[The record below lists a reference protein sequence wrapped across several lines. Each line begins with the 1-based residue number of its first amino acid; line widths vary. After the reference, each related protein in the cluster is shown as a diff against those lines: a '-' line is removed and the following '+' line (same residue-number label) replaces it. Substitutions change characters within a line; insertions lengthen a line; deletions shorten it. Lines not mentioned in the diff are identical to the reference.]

1 MPRNLSLKIFASE
14 TSKVTTIS
22 DGGLFLDVSSIQMF
36 DANGA
41 AVTDSSV
48 VVTVGVS
55 ADGVAYQSKVVSS
68 DSSLGGFDFKYIKLS
83 ASSHTIAASV
93 VVNLKVCGI
102 DEAMSDRQ
110 YKGRLAELFT
120 VKAHDPSTLPGTNAL
135 GFGKSVGIPRTGGLV
150 QSNGSSLLGILY
162 RNNTPVSSANSVASN
177 FQTPV
182 ASFTVPAGAMDKD
195 STLII
200 DMIMRV
206 FDTVS
211 ASRIVRVFANTQQ
224 IAAHSFTSTSGL
236 IPMQFRMSNC
246 GDAGAQLQSA
256 GLTINGTE
264 QATVNTRQI
273 DTDWH
278 PVEITITVE
287 TPSGQMI
294 KQALFVELK

>member
-1 MPRNLSLKIFASE
+1 MPNVKIGVGVENGSNLPVS
-14 TSKVTTIS
+14 TTPNIKTGS
-22 DGGLFLDVSSIQMF
+22 ILQRVSS
-36 DANGA
+36 G
-41 AVTDSSV
+41 
-48 VVTVGVS
+48 
-55 ADGVAYQSKVVSS
+55 
-68 DSSLGGFDFKYIKLS
+68 
-83 ASSHTIAASV
+83 ASV
-93 VVNLKVCGI
+93 
-102 DEAMSDRQ
+102 
-110 YKGRLAELFT
+110 
-120 VKAHDPSTLPGTNAL
+120 
-135 GFGKSVGIPRTGGLV
+135 
-150 QSNGSSLLGILY
+150 GILY

-182 ASFTVPAGAMDKD
+182 AGFTIPAGAMDKD

-200 DMIMRV
+200 DMTVRV

-211 ASRIVRVFANTQQ
+211 ASRIVRVFADTQQ
-224 IAAHSFTSTSGL
+224 IAAYAFTSTSGL

-273 DTDWH
+273 DTAGH
-278 PVEITITVE
+278 ATEITITVE